1 MVERKTEANRGAKP
15 VSVRRP
21 SNRGGIRKNIGKT
34 PSLKAGRPVWW
45 ESLLERDLV
54 HLLEIDPDVVTYSEQ
69 PFRVLYSFEGKIRRY
84 TPDFLVERK
93 NKWQVVEVKSKEKAS
108 SEAFRL
114 FRLSTEPEILK
125 HARKFMADD
134 DKRVCEFV
142 VATEDKIR
150 VQPRLENVKILRG
163 YARTPFLPGQA
174 VLCRKFLRE
183 NEGASIADLVATL
196 SDKGVTLPV
205 VYSLIYHG
213 TLAIDFNSPLDP
225 RSVVRSAAHADR
237 LPTACGREGRQ

>member
-1 MVERKTEANRGAKP
+1 MVKSKTEANRGAKP

-21 SNRGGIRKNIGKT
+21 SNRGGVRKNIGKT

-45 ESLLERDLV
+45 ESLLERDYIV
-54 HLLEIDPDVVTYSEQ
+54 LLEFDPDVLTFVEQ
-69 PFRVLYSFEGKIRRY
+69 PFRVRYSFEGRVRHY

-114 FRLSTEPEILK
+114 FRLSAEPEILK
-125 HARKFMADD
+125 GARKFIAADD
-134 DKRVCEFV
+134 ERACEFV

-163 YARTPFLPGQA
+163 YARTPFLPGHS
-174 VLCRKFLRE
+174 VLCRRFLRE
-183 NEGASIADLVATL
+183 NEGVSIADLVAAL

-205 VYSLIYHG
+205 AYSLIYHG
-213 TLAIDFNSPLDP
+213 ILTIDFNSPFDP
-225 RSVVRSAAHADR
+225 RSVVRTAAPMGRQSA
-237 LPTACGREGRQ
+237 TGREEGRR